1 MLSYDVG
8 LPTIGKNAVS
18 QDAGGDGKS
27 LNDTSKRFGVI
38 GASSKTRALGGTV
51 QNAASKRALSI
62 SDSLSPL
69 GKAIK
74 RSEGIGL
81 ALYQEHIA
89 RVMNPEPMLG
99 QLQEAML
106 QQDQILR
113 QFTGLDRH
121 ERLPWDSDINAFRTF
136 QSSIGHLITQM
147 DQTRELAKS
156 WDKDFNFGLSKIGDS
171 IRAFNAQRESISR
184 IIGRLGEPFELAS
197 HLSQGDQFKAWQA
210 AAVGHGMQALVDQA
224 LADLESNELASV
236 RYADFESEEDL
247 GAPERAVLL
256 VAWVTWLTS
265 VVRNTLSDP
274 KERKDLLQ
282 FMLGILMFVYSDMSG
297 NRDQDELL
305 SEIHQLKATITSE
318 QEEHKAD
325 VARLEALLK
334 AQIALQVASQSF
346 EVLPLRAPLRSS
358 PAGPLA
364 GELRRGDE
372 VQVWQAAGKW
382 RFIRTVNDEG
392 EALQGW
398 VMKKHLR
405 HVND

>member
-1 MLSYDVG
+1 M
-8 LPTIGKNAVS
+8 TN
-18 QDAGGDGKS
+18 DAGDDGNS

-38 GASSKTRALGGTV
+38 GSTSKTQVLGSTL
-51 QNAASKRALSI
+51 QNDAIKRALSF

-74 RSEGIGL
+74 RSQGIGL
-81 ALYQEHIA
+81 AFYQEQLA
-89 RVMNPEPMLG
+89 RTVNTGPMLG
-99 QLQEAML
+99 QLQEAMF

-113 QFTGLDRH
+113 QFTGLGRR
-121 ERLPWDSDINAFRTF
+121 ERLPWDSDIKALRTF
-136 QSSIGHLITQM
+136 QSSIGPLIKQM

-156 WDKDFNFGLSKIGDS
+156 WDRDFNFGLSKIGES
-171 IRAFNAQRESISR
+171 IRAFNAHRESINR
-184 IIGRLGEPFELAS
+184 FIGQLGEPFELATR
-197 HLSQGDQFKAWQA
+197 LSQSDQFKAWQA
-210 AAVGHGMQALVDQA
+210 AAVGHGMQALVDRA

-256 VAWVTWLTS
+256 VAWVTWLTTA
-265 VVRNTLSDP
+265 VRHTLSDP
-274 KERKDLLQ
+274 KERKELLQ
-282 FMLGILMFVYSDMSG
+282 FMFGILMFLYSDISG
-297 NRDQDELL
+297 RRDQDELR
-305 SEIHQLKATITSE
+305 SEIHQLKATVTTE

-325 VARLEALLK
+325 VARLEALLT
-334 AQIALQVASQSF
+334 AQIALQVVSQSF

-358 PAGPLA
+358 PAGQLA

-372 VQVWQAAGKW
+372 VQVWQASGKW
-382 RFIRTVNDEG
+382 RFVRTVNDEG
-392 EALQGW
+392 QVIEGW